1 MATVTSISKQR
12 VDWIDTA
19 KGFCIMLVVFNHV
32 FCYYGPKEEC
42 PPAIYNFFDAFR
54 MPLYFFLSGLFFKTY
69 GSFGNFAKKK
79 TNKLIIPFVF
89 FYVVSCPIRVFFNK
103 ISSVEHS
110 FADYLLSFYY
120 NHCGLV
126 NGPLWFL
133 LCLFEVNLI
142 FFLLHIIFKKEYLL
156 LVLSFMIGLFGL
168 MLSYYELQ
176 LPMTLATAFTCLPF
190 FSTGFFVRNHT
201 KILYES
207 KVDSYLKPLALVCG
221 LICFFFAGT
230 VLYVENSFD
239 QTSYFTAHL
248 CGIAGTLM
256 VFFISKIVGPLP
268 VVTYIGRYSIVI
280 LCTHI
285 FVVKTF
291 LVVLRISSLSL
302 NFFLL
307 FIIVMLIELALVPV
321 MIKYLPHVTAQKDL
335 I

>member
-156 LVLSFMIGLFGL
+156 LVLSFMI
-168 MLSYYELQ
+168 
-176 LPMTLATAFTCLPF
+176 A
-190 FSTGFFVRNHT
+190 GFFVRNHT